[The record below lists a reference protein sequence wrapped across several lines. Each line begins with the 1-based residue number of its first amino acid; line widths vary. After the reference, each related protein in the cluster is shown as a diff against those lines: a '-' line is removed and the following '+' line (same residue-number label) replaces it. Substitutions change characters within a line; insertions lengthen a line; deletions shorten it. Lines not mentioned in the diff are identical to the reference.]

1 MTYSDYSLEDFDN
14 SYGRKSRMLGSKTKI
29 SGLGRLSGLQGEL
42 GGQDI
47 NQYLKPKNKKKK

>member
-14 SYGRKSRMLGSKTKI
+14 SYGRKNRVLGSKTKI
-29 SGLGRLSGLQGEL
+29 AGFGKPLGFQGYL